1 MTEAGWTHEAPSKE
15 GWYWMRAPKHG
26 WRDCVMWV
34 EKDEDGF
41 YIDVGDC
48 DSEYVMDIE
57 AEWLGPITPDSY
69 QHGRAAGARE
79 CVEKVRARAALW
91 RAHGGAK
98 IGFPYGHL
106 TVEGEC
112 DSIADEL
119 GKFAQAAQ
127 DEKGVGDAK
136 V

>member
-1 MTEAGWTHEAPSKE
+1 MTEAGWTRNADVKE
-15 GWYWMRAPKHG
+15 S
-26 WRDCVMWV
+26 
-34 EKDEDGF
+34 GF
-41 YIDVGDC
+41 YWLVWA
-48 DSEYVMDIE
+48 ERLPQVVQVRE
-57 AEWLGPITPDSY
+57 ASVHFTSGLTISLEEVNGQFLGPITPDSF
-69 QHGRAAGARE
+69 QQGRVAGARE

-119 GKFAQAAQ
+119 GKFARQAQ
-127 DEKGVGDAK
+127 EGGVRDGK
-136 V
+136 EGKEGL

>member
-1 MTEAGWTHEAPSKE
+1 MTEAGWTREKPSKE
-15 GWYWMRAPKHG
+15 GVYWFRWTVNSNSLIVSVA
-26 WRDCVMWV
+26 
-34 EKDEDGF
+34 KD
-41 YIDVGDC
+41 DC
-48 DSEYVMDIE
+48 DWRVLEMGHQYDG
-57 AEWLGPITPDSY
+57 ALAGYGDGEWLGPITPDSF
-69 QHGRAAGARE
+69 QQGRVAGARE

-119 GKFAQAAQ
+119 GKLAQQAQ
-127 DEKGVGDAK
+127 DKKGVWE
-136 V
+136 